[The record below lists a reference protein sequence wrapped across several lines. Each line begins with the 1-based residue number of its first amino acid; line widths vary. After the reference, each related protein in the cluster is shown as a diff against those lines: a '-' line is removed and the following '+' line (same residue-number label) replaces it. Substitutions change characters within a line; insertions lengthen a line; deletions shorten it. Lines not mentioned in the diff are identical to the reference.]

1 MRKNI
6 ILLLIIFICSHANAE
21 KLIFSNN
28 NEQVNITG
36 DVVIDNQNGDIT
48 VTTAGGNFLIVNEN
62 QPVILGFYPD
72 SYATTV
78 QGSVGVSWS
87 VANADTCVAS
97 TVSGNS
103 DWTGPKTATDGKNPP
118 TPETVTFSS
127 LPTTLRLTCSN
138 VSDSVTEEFTVN
150 AESTVAT
157 DPTINFFRVNGSS
170 SPTVNVSGN
179 NATAVISWSTSDINN
194 CEASSTP
201 TLSGWNS
208 NAIGTSGTTD
218 ELSITISSTVT
229 LECDNLPAASII
241 INYTP
246 GGNPACDGLRMPSLI
261 TQEPERISYTA
272 LNEGNPFG
280 VSNDTNAR
288 YDFSINK
295 YMEIS
300 GFSTN
305 IENFYRILFFPT
317 APTGS
322 NTSFIQSISI
332 SECPGDFNEDSAAC
346 VFLVSPQGSTQKR
359 ITTNQNETNPDICKI
374 QTNTSYYMNVIH
386 DRFPFD
392 ATAGRCASPTDT
404 TCALFFSETTDQAD

>member
-1 MRKNI
+1 MRKYI
-6 ILLLIIFICSHANAE
+6 FLLLSFMMSGHINAE

-36 DVVIDNQNGDIT
+36 DVVIDNQNGDVT

-72 SYATTV
+72 KYATTIS
-78 QGSVGVSWS
+78 GSVGVSWA
-87 VANADTCVAS
+87 VANATSCDAT

-103 DWTGPKTATDGKNPP
+103 SWDGLKTSTDGRNPP

-127 LPTTLRLTCSN
+127 LPTTLRLTCLN
-138 VSDSVTEEFTVN
+138 ASDSVTEEFTVT
-150 AESTVAT
+150 AESAVIT

-201 TLSGWNS
+201 TLTGWNS
-208 NAIGTSGTTD
+208 NSIGTSGTTD
-218 ELSITISSTVT
+218 GLSITTSVTVT
-229 LECDNLPAASII
+229 LECDNLPPTSIN

-246 GGNPACDGLRMPSLI
+246 GGNPACDGLRMPTLI
-261 TQEPERISYTA
+261 SQEPERISYTA
-272 LNEGNPFG
+272 LNDGFPFG

-305 IENFYRILFFPT
+305 VENFYRILFFPT
-317 APTGS
+317 APAGS

-359 ITTNQNETNPDICKI
+359 ITTNQNESNPDICKI
-374 QTNTSYYMNVIH
+374 QTNTPYYMNVIH

-392 ATAGRCASPTDT
+392 TTAGRCASPTDT